1 MAKNNERFKKIYA
14 QGAVTVAEIWV
25 DRETGVNYL
34 FVSEGSGGGL
44 TILVDKDGK
53 PIVTPEHIDESI
65 GFSVK

>member
-1 MAKNNERFKKIYA
+1 MAKNSERFKKIYA
-14 QGAVTVAEIWV
+14 QGAISIMEIWV

-34 FVSEGSGGGL
+34 FHTDGSSAGF

-53 PIVTPEHIDESI
+53 PVVTPEHIDETI